1 MKDVVGVPVV
11 RLCGGL
17 VVGHGPGALGPRD
30 LGGAKARHVL
40 LALLLEGGDPV
51 SKGRI
56 IEYLWGDTPPAG
68 ALGTLEAYVSLLRKR
83 LAGAPGVENAEGA
96 GGAGARVAPIVSVPG
111 GYRWDVAARAQGLT
125 VDVIEFALLVAR
137 AQEMSGAAAV
147 GVYAQAL
154 ALVARPLLPDE
165 ADLPWLQEAVQAHE
179 ARVLRALAD
188 GARAALEAGDLGHAQ
203 VWARAAI
210 ERDRLLESAWLVLLE
225 TLERRGE
232 HTDAVREYETCR
244 TVFAAELG
252 CDPGPRLRAVF
263 RRLLAATS
271 EQDDRLRDLVAAV
284 VRLHHVLDD
293 SASGSAS
300 PGGGEHGADGTGGAG
315 GARSAG
321 PVVPASLKE
330 DCSRLLALV
339 RAADARQRAA
349 VPSHGSHGV
358 PVAAAT
364 G

>member
-1 MKDVVGVPVV
+1 MNEVIGVPVV

-17 VVGHGPGALGPRD
+17 VVGHGSGALGPRD

-83 LAGAPGVENAEGA
+83 LAGAPGAP
-96 GGAGARVAPIVSVPG
+96 AGATPIVTVPG
-111 GYRWDVAARAQGLT
+111 GYRWDVASGSAGLS
-125 VDVIEFALLVAR
+125 VDVIDFARLVGR
-137 AQEMSGAAAV
+137 AQELAGEPAMAV
-147 GVYAQAL
+147 AVYVQAL
-154 ALVARPLLPDE
+154 ALVARPLVPDE

-188 GARAALEAGDLGHAQ
+188 GARTALEAGDLAHAQ
-203 VWARAAI
+203 GWARAAI

-232 HTDAVREYETCR
+232 HADAVREYETCR

-284 VRLHHVLDD
+284 VRLHHVLDTPSSQRPPEAERD
-293 SASGSAS
+293 ERGER
-300 PGGGEHGADGTGGAG
+300 GGH
-315 GARSAG
+315 RSAAAEPG
-321 PVVPASLKE
+321 ALQE
-330 DCSRLLALV
+330 DCSRLMALI
-339 RAADARQRAA
+339 RAADARARALA
-349 VPSHGSHGV
+349 GQ
-358 PVAAAT
+358 AAAMAVTAT

>member
-1 MKDVVGVPVV
+1 MNDVIGVPVV

-83 LAGAPGVENAEGA
+83 LAGAPGAGRGA
-96 GGAGARVAPIVSVPG
+96 VGVAPSVTVPG
-111 GYRWDVAARAQGLT
+111 GYRWDVSSLS
-125 VDVIEFALLVAR
+125 VDVIEFARLVAR
-137 AQEMSGAAAV
+137 AQELSGAAAV

-300 PGGGEHGADGTGGAG
+300 PGGGEHGAGGADGAG

-321 PVVPASLKE
+321 SVVPASLKE

>member
-1 MKDVVGVPVV
+1 M
-11 RLCGGL
+11 
-17 VVGHGPGALGPRD
+17 
-30 LGGAKARHVL
+30 L
-40 LALLLEGGDPV
+40 LALLLAGGDPV

-56 IEYLWGDTPPAG
+56 IEDLWGDTPPAG

-83 LAGAPGVENAEGA
+83 LAGAPSRRGA
-96 GGAGARVAPIVSVPG
+96 DGAAVGVAPIVTVPG
-111 GYRWDVAARAQGLT
+111 GYRWDVGGLS
-125 VDVIEFALLVAR
+125 VDVIEFARLVSR
-137 AQEMSGAAAV
+137 AQELAGDPTAAL

-165 ADLPWLQEAVQAHE
+165 ADLPWLQEAVQTHE

-188 GARAALEAGDLGHAQ
+188 GARVALEAGDLTRAMA
-203 VWARAAI
+203 WARAAI

-284 VRLHHVLDD
+284 VRLHHVLDS
-293 SASGSAS
+293 SAPQAF
-300 PGGGEHGADGTGGAG
+300 
-315 GARSAG
+315 
-321 PVVPASLKE
+321 PVVDDGEQCSAAGAPGALQE
-330 DCSRLLALV
+330 DCSRLMALI
-339 RAADARQRAA
+339 RAADARARALA
-349 VPSHGSHGV
+349 GQATAMPAT
-358 PVAAAT
+358 AA

>member
-1 MKDVVGVPVV
+1 MKDVVGEPVV

-17 VVGHGPGALGPRD
+17 VVGHGPQALGPRD

-83 LAGAPGVENAEGA
+83 LAAAPGVAGA
-96 GGAGARVAPIVSVPG
+96 GPAPIVTVPG
-111 GYRWDVAARAQGLT
+111 GYRWDVAAGAQGLT
-125 VDVIEFALLVAR
+125 VDVIEFARLVAR
-137 AQEMSGAAAV
+137 AQELSGAAAV

-188 GARAALEAGDLGHAQ
+188 GARVALEAGDLGRAQ

-232 HTDAVREYETCR
+232 HADAVREYETCR

-293 SASGSAS
+293 TAAGTRPSGA
-300 PGGGEHGADGTGGAG
+300 EAAG
-315 GARSAG
+315 GRQGVG
-321 PVVPASLKE
+321 PVVPASLQE
-330 DCSRLLALV
+330 DCSRLMELV
-339 RAADARQRAA
+339 RAADARQRAVVRSSGAA
-349 VPSHGSHGV
+349 V
-358 PVAAAT
+358 AAT

>member
-1 MKDVVGVPVV
+1 MGGISMKDVVGVPMV

-83 LAGAPGVENAEGA
+83 LAGAPGTEGA
-96 GGAGARVAPIVSVPG
+96 AVGVAPIVTVPG
-111 GYRWDVAARAQGLT
+111 GYRWDMSSLS
-125 VDVIEFALLVAR
+125 VDVIEFARLTAR
-137 AQEMSGAAAV
+137 AQELAGEPQAAV
-147 GVYAQAL
+147 AVYARAL
-154 ALVARPLLPDE
+154 ALVARPLVPDE

-188 GARAALEAGDLGHAQ
+188 GARAALEAGDLSRAQ
-203 VWARAAI
+203 GWARDAI

-232 HTDAVREYETCR
+232 HADAVREYETCR

-284 VRLHHVLDD
+284 VRLHHVLDTSTSQRQTAAQSD
-293 SASGSAS
+293 
-300 PGGGEHGADGTGGAG
+300 EQ
-315 GARSAG
+315 RSAPTEPG
-321 PVVPASLKE
+321 ALQE
-330 DCSRLLALV
+330 DCSRLMALI
-339 RAADARQRAA
+339 RAADARARALA
-349 VPSHGSHGV
+349 GQ
-358 PVAAAT
+358 ATAMAAT
-364 G
+364 ATG

>member
-83 LAGAPGVENAEGA
+83 LAGAPGVESVEGAEGAEGA
-96 GGAGARVAPIVSVPG
+96 GGAGARVAPIVTVPG

-125 VDVIEFALLVAR
+125 VDVIEFARLVAR
-137 AQEMSGAAAV
+137 AQELSGAAAV

-284 VRLHHVLDD
+284 VRLHHVLDASTSERPAESTRD
-293 SASGSAS
+293 EHPSAAGE
-300 PGGGEHGADGTGGAG
+300 PGA
-315 GARSAG
+315 
-321 PVVPASLKE
+321 LQE
-330 DCSRLLALV
+330 DCSRLMALI
-339 RAADARQRAA
+339 RAADARARALA
-349 VPSHGSHGV
+349 GQ
-358 PVAAAT
+358 AAAMAATAT

>member
-1 MKDVVGVPVV
+1 MSDVVGVPVV

-56 IEYLWGDTPPAG
+56 IEYLWGDRPPAG

-83 LAGAPGVENAEGA
+83 LAAAPGIASGVGSGA
-96 GGAGARVAPIVSVPG
+96 GLVVTVPG
-111 GYRWDVAARAQGLT
+111 GYRWETGSVS
-125 VDVIEFALLVAR
+125 VDVIEFARLVAR
-137 AQEMSGAAAV
+137 AQELAGDPGQAV
-147 GVYAQAL
+147 AVYAQAL
-154 ALVARPLLPDE
+154 ALVARPLLPQE
-165 ADLPWLQEAVQAHE
+165 SDLPWLQEAVQAHE

-188 GARAALEAGDLGHAQ
+188 GARVALEAGELVSAQ
-203 VWARAAI
+203 AWARAAI
-210 ERDRLLESAWLVLLE
+210 ERDRLSESAWLVLLE

-232 HTDAVREYETCR
+232 QADAVREYERCR

-271 EQDDRLRDLVAAV
+271 EQDDGLRDLVAAV
-284 VRLHHVLDD
+284 VRLHHVLDEPITARPREADASRD
-293 SASGSAS
+293 SDSRSRT
-300 PGGGEHGADGTGGAG
+300 GE
-315 GARSAG
+315 
-321 PVVPASLKE
+321 PAALQQ
-330 DCSRLLALV
+330 DCSRLMALI
-339 RAADARQRAA
+339 RAADARSRALA
-349 VPSHGSHGV
+349 HRPTTALIS
-358 PVAAAT
+358 AT

>member
-1 MKDVVGVPVV
+1 MSDVVGVPVV

-56 IEYLWGDTPPAG
+56 IEHLWGDAPPAG

-83 LAGAPGVENAEGA
+83 LASAPGARPEGAP
-96 GGAGARVAPIVSVPG
+96 RVASIVTVPG
-111 GYRWDVAARAQGLT
+111 GYRWDVGSVT
-125 VDVIEFALLVAR
+125 VDVIEFARLTAR
-137 AQEMSGAAAV
+137 ARDLAEQPAQAV
-147 GVYAQAL
+147 AVYAQAL

-188 GARAALEAGDLGHAQ
+188 ASRAALEAGDLTHAQ
-203 VWARAAI
+203 LWARAAI

-232 HTDAVREYETCR
+232 HADAVREYEVCR

-271 EQDDRLRDLVAAV
+271 EQDDALRDLVAAV

-293 SASGSAS
+293 PRATRPVSGQRAGNGATPAAPEAQS
-300 PGGGEHGADGTGGAG
+300 PSGEPGA
-315 GARSAG
+315 
-321 PVVPASLKE
+321 VQQ
-330 DCSRLLALV
+330 DCSRLMALI
-339 RAADARQRAA
+339 RAADARARVLAHQASSMA
-349 VPSHGSHGV
+349 VT
-358 PVAAAT
+358 AT

>member
-1 MKDVVGVPVV
+1 MNGVVGVPVV

-17 VVGHGPGALGPRD
+17 VVGHGPEALGPRD

-83 LAGAPGVENAEGA
+83 LAGAPGAPVGA
-96 GGAGARVAPIVSVPG
+96 APIVTVPG
-111 GYRWDVAARAQGLT
+111 GYRWDVTSGSSGSAGSAGWSGWS
-125 VDVIEFALLVAR
+125 VDVVEFGRLTGR
-137 AQEMSGAAAV
+137 AQELAGEPALAV
-147 GVYAQAL
+147 AVYVRAL
-154 ALVARPLLPDE
+154 ALVARPLVPDE

-188 GARAALEAGDLGHAQ
+188 GARAALEAGDLVHAQ
-203 VWARAAI
+203 GWARAAI

-232 HTDAVREYETCR
+232 HADAVREYEACR

-284 VRLHHVLDD
+284 VRLHHVLDTSTPPHRPQPGD
-293 SASGSAS
+293 RGE
-300 PGGGEHGADGTGGAG
+300 GGGQ
-315 GARSAG
+315 RSAAAEPG
-321 PVVPASLKE
+321 ALQE
-330 DCSRLLALV
+330 DCSRLMALI
-339 RAADARQRAA
+339 RAADARARALA
-349 VPSHGSHGV
+349 GQ
-358 PVAAAT
+358 AAAMAVTAT

>member
-1 MKDVVGVPVV
+1 MNVSVGVPLV

-83 LAGAPGVENAEGA
+83 LAGAPGP
-96 GGAGARVAPIVSVPG
+96 GGAPVGVAPIVTVPG
-111 GYRWDVAARAQGLT
+111 GYRWDVSGGSGGSGLS
-125 VDVIEFALLVAR
+125 VDVIEFARLTGR
-137 AQEMSGAAAV
+137 AQELSGEPVAAV
-147 GVYAQAL
+147 AVYAQAL
-154 ALVARPLLPDE
+154 ALVARPLVPDE

-188 GARAALEAGDLGHAQ
+188 GARVALEAGDLVRAQ
-203 VWARAAI
+203 QWARAAI

-284 VRLHHVLDD
+284 VRLHHVLDASTSERPAESTRD
-293 SASGSAS
+293 EHPSAAGE
-300 PGGGEHGADGTGGAG
+300 PGA
-315 GARSAG
+315 
-321 PVVPASLKE
+321 LQE
-330 DCSRLLALV
+330 DCSRLMALI
-339 RAADARQRAA
+339 RAADARARALA
-349 VPSHGSHGV
+349 GQ
-358 PVAAAT
+358 AAAMAATAT